1 MNTKKIAI
9 ILCTLFTGLV
19 ACEEYEDYLVDYKFS
34 AVYFATQRPLRTI
47 VAYDDMQFKVG
58 VALAGKRENNTE
70 EWASYTI
77 APELLS
83 DPEVM
88 DGNTFTLLPSEYY
101 TLSNTEQMVVP
112 EGKFIGDVTVTLNRE
127 AFTSDPLAHQN
138 TYALPLKLV
147 ETSAD
152 SILSGTYDQDGNVLT
167 LPKNYTVVVVKYISP
182 LHGVY
187 YHKGVQKEYDGTGTL
202 VSETVYNEADLSQN
216 ATWNLTTLGLDT
228 VLTSGAGAG
237 NEALKLTRNA
247 DNTVTVEAGN
257 AAITVTEGSGT
268 YDEEKRAFYLD
279 YVFTDGTRTF
289 DVVDTLIIRQAPEED
304 LRFEEW

>member
-58 VALAGKRENNTE
+58 VALAGKRENNSE